1 MDAGARVLHVDVM
14 DGHCVPPITMG
25 ALVVDALRPTVT
37 DRDGILDVHL
47 MVDRP
52 ERHVA
57 AFATAGADIITVHRE
72 ATPHVDYALRAVR
85 DAGCLAGLALN
96 PGTALCAAAAIEA
109 ADVVLCMTVNPGWS
123 GQAFLDLT
131 VPKLPAV
138 RRRAPA
144 AVLELAGGI
153 GERSA
158 RACAG
163 AGATLL
169 VAGSAIFGAPDPGGA
184 YRAIADAAA
193 AS

>member
-14 DGHCVPPITMG
+14 DGHFVPPITMG

-96 PGTALCAAAAIEA
+96 PAPPCAR
-109 ADVVLCMTVNPGWS
+109 PQGS
-123 GQAFLDLT
+123 
-131 VPKLPAV
+131 
-138 RRRAPA
+138 RRQTSC
-144 AVLELAGGI
+144 
-153 GERSA
+153 SA
-158 RACAG
+158 
-163 AGATLL
+163 
-169 VAGSAIFGAPDPGGA
+169 
-184 YRAIADAAA
+184 
-193 AS
+193 